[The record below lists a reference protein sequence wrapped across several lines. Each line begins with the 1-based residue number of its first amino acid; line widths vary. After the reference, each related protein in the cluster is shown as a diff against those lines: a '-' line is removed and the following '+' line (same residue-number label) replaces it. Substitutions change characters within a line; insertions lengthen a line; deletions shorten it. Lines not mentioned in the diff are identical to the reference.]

1 MLRGAGQDGWF
12 EQQYLRRCIFS
23 VMRCSTALH
32 LGGGTKMH
40 QTDAVSIKVSDGQLK
55 DEHRI
60 SATISSCLMG
70 PGADQHRVCTN
81 RWCFGRKLQSCLLHS
96 EKTQGDKIDLTL
108 EDMRLQWLCVNNRGE
123 QLLMHLLVK
132 MDSIIGWRLDKWP
145 LSCNSPSIKCFLDR
159 IMVFLQSIYII
170 TDVELQIPTNHG
182 STCISC
188 VG

>member
-1 MLRGAGQDGWF
+1 MTAMVNHPSPLTICSTNRVYCLYLLCCDSFIWRGEGFVGSRYHIPFIGDSMLQGAGQDGWF
-12 EQQYLRRCIFS
+12 KQQYLRRCIFS

-70 PGADQHRVCTN
+70 PGADQHRLCTN

-108 EDMRLQWLCVNNRGE
+108 EDMEVTVVVCE
-123 QLLMHLLVK
+123 Q
-132 MDSIIGWRLDKWP
+132 
-145 LSCNSPSIKCFLDR
+145 
-159 IMVFLQSIYII
+159 
-170 TDVELQIPTNHG
+170 
-182 STCISC
+182 
-188 VG
+188 